1 MNWYVAIR
9 HMREPAATWTDRID
23 THLAWL
29 HGMHDRG
36 SIVMSG
42 PSTDGSLGIYVMRAG
57 DSGEAIS
64 LASGDPLLRSPGAT
78 LEVIEWQLHQIVG
91 IGAFRVPQAT

>member
-1 MNWYVAIR
+1 MNWYLGIR
-9 HMREPAATWTDRID
+9 GMPEPAAAWIDGID

-42 PSTDGSLGIYVMRAG
+42 
-57 DSGEAIS
+57 
-64 LASGDPLLRSPGAT
+64 

-91 IGAFRVPQAT
+91 IGAATMRSGHHGFANRQLAAPS